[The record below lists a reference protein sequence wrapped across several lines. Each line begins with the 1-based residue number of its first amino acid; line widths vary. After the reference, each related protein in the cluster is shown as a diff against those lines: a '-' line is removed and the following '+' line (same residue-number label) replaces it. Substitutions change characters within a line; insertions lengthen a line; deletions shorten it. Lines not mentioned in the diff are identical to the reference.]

1 MLTCGCRSGR
11 TPRCESAEGLGRLLC
26 TTALKKSEAHVVVI
40 VQESPCGASVVVIVQ
55 ESPCGA
61 SEVVIVQESA
71 GCAEG

>member
-1 MLTCGCRSGR
+1 MRAQKG
-11 TPRCESAEGLGRLLC
+11 LLC
-26 TTALKKSEAHVVVI
+26 TTALKKSEAH
-40 VQESPCGASVVVIVQ
+40 VVVIVQ